1 MTGGSG
7 DTMAMMS
14 GARGGDLYELT
25 EEQYLLRTTLRD
37 FARNEIAPRAAKYDE
52 AAEFPWENVRKM
64 RELGLFG
71 MIFPPEYGG
80 AGLDTLSYVLAV
92 EEISHACA
100 STGITLAAHVSLGT
114 WPIYRFGSEAQKRKY
129 LPALC
134 SGEALAAF
142 GLTEPEAGS
151 DAGGT
156 KTRAERRGDN
166 YTVNGRK
173 IYITNGSV
181 CGTAVFTAVTT
192 PGIGVRGISSFI
204 IAKGTPG
211 FSAGTREKKLGH
223 RASDTVELLFDNVS
237 LPAENLLGSEGMG
250 FKQFMMTLDGG
261 RISIG
266 AMSIGIA
273 QAALDAAVRYSRE
286 RRQFGKSISEFQAIQ
301 LLLAEMVTEIESAR
315 LLVYQTARLKD
326 RGAPYTRQAAMAKFK
341 ASTVAMQCANLAI
354 QVHGGA
360 GYMTDHPVERYF
372 RDAKLMEIGEGTSQ
386 IQQLVI
392 ARELLREAAERD
404 GI

>member
-1 MTGGSG
+1 ME
-7 DTMAMMS
+7 TMMEKRS
-14 GARGGDLYELT
+14 NDIYELT
-25 EEQYLLRTTLRD
+25 EEQERLRD
-37 FARNEIAPRAAKYDE
+37 MLREFADREIAPKAARYDE
-52 AAEFPWENVRKM
+52 ANEFPWENVTKM
-64 RELGLFG
+64 RDLGLFG
-71 MIFPPEYGG
+71 MIFPEEYGG
-80 AGLDTLSYVLAV
+80 QGLDTLSYVLAV
-92 EEISHACA
+92 EEISRACA

-114 WPIYRFGSEAQKRKY
+114 SPIFNFGTDAQKRKY

-134 SGEALAAF
+134 SGEKLAAF

-156 KTRAERRGDN
+156 KTRAILEGSH

-192 PGIGVRGISSFI
+192 PGIGVKGISAFI
-204 IAKGTPG
+204 IEKGTPG

-223 RASDTVELLFDNVS
+223 RASDTVELLFENVK
-237 LPAENLLGSEGMG
+237 LPKENLLGQEGEG
-250 FKQFMMTLDGG
+250 FKQFMKTLDGG

-266 AMSIGIA
+266 AMSLGIA
-273 QAALDAAVRYSRE
+273 QAALDAALRYSRT
-286 RRQFGKSISEFQAIQ
+286 RRQFGKPIAEFQAIQ
-301 LLLAEMVTEIESAR
+301 LLLADMATETEAAR

-326 RGAPYTRQAAMAKFK
+326 RGLPFTRQSAMAKLL
-341 ASTVAMQCANLAI
+341 ASTVAMKSADTAI
-354 QVHGGA
+354 QIHGGA

-386 IQQLVI
+386 IQRLVI
-392 ARELLREAAERD
+392 ARELLREAEGLAR
-404 GI
+404 

>member
-1 MTGGSG
+1 METMTETRSN
-7 DTMAMMS
+7 DI
-14 GARGGDLYELT
+14 YELT
-25 EEQYLLRTTLRD
+25 EEQGRLKDMLRE
-37 FARNEIAPRAAKYDE
+37 FADQEIAPRAARYDE
-52 AAEFPWENVRKM
+52 ANEFPWDNVKKM

-71 MIFPPEYGG
+71 MIFPEEYGG
-80 AGLDTLSYVLAV
+80 QGLDTLSYVLAV
-92 EEISHACA
+92 EEISRACA

-114 WPIYRFGSEAQKRKY
+114 SPIMNFGTEAQKRKY

-134 SGEALAAF
+134 SGEKLAAF

-156 KTRAERRGDN
+156 KTRAVLEGDQ

-192 PGIGVRGISSFI
+192 PGVGVKGISAFI
-204 IAKGTPG
+204 IEKGTPG

-223 RASDTVELLFDNVS
+223 RASDTVELLFENVK
-237 LPAENLLGSEGMG
+237 LPRENLLERDGKEGQG
-250 FKQFMMTLDGG
+250 FKQFMKTLDGG

-266 AMSIGIA
+266 AMSLGIA
-273 QAALDAAVRYSRE
+273 QAALDAALRYSRT
-286 RRQFGKSISEFQAIQ
+286 RKQFGKPIAEFQAIQ
-301 LLLAEMVTEIESAR
+301 LLLADMATETEAAR

-326 RGAPYTRQAAMAKFK
+326 RGLPFTRQSAMAKLL
-341 ASTVAMQCANLAI
+341 ASTVAMKSADTAI
-354 QVHGGA
+354 QIHGGA

-386 IQQLVI
+386 IQRLVI
-392 ARELLREAAERD
+392 ARELLREAEGLAR
-404 GI
+404 

>member
-1 MTGGSG
+1 ME
-7 DTMAMMS
+7 TMAETRS
-14 GARGGDLYELT
+14 NDLYELT
-25 EEQYLLRTTLRD
+25 EEQGRLRD
-37 FARNEIAPRAAKYDE
+37 MLREFADQEIAPRAARYDE
-52 AAEFPWENVRKM
+52 QNEFPWENVKKM

-71 MIFPPEYGG
+71 MIFPEEYGG
-80 AGLDTLSYVLAV
+80 QGLDTLSYVIAV
-92 EEISHACA
+92 EQISRACA

-114 WPIYRFGSEAQKRKY
+114 SPIFNFGTAEQKRKY

-134 SGEALAAF
+134 SGEKLAAF

-156 KTRAERRGDN
+156 KTRATREGDH
-166 YTVNGRK
+166 YLVNGRK

-192 PGIGVRGISSFI
+192 PGQGVKGISAFI
-204 IAKGTPG
+204 VEKGTPG

-223 RASDTVELLFDNVS
+223 RASDTVELLFENVK
-237 LPAENLLGSEGMG
+237 LPTENLLERDGKEGQG
-250 FKQFMMTLDGG
+250 FKQFMKTLDGG

-266 AMSIGIA
+266 AMSVGIA
-273 QAALDAAVRYSRE
+273 QAALDAAFRYARE
-286 RRQFGKSISEFQAIQ
+286 RKQFGKPIAEFQAIQ
-301 LLLAEMVTEIESAR
+301 LLLADMVTEIEAAR

-326 RGAPYTRQAAMAKFK
+326 RGVPFTRFSAMAKLM
-341 ASTVAMQCANLAI
+341 ASTVAMRAADTAI
-354 QVHGGA
+354 QIHGGA

-386 IQQLVI
+386 IQRLVI
-392 ARELLREAAERD
+392 AREMLREAE
-404 GI
+404 GIAR

>member
-1 MTGGSG
+1 ME
-7 DTMAMMS
+7 TMAETRS
-14 GARGGDLYELT
+14 NDLYELT
-25 EEQYLLRTTLRD
+25 EEQARLRD
-37 FARNEIAPRAAKYDE
+37 MLHEFADREIAPKAARYDE
-52 AAEFPWENVRKM
+52 QNEFPWDNIKKM

-71 MIFPPEYGG
+71 MIFPEEYGG
-80 AGLDTLSYVLAV
+80 QGLDTLSYVIAV
-92 EEISHACA
+92 EEISRACA

-114 WPIYRFGSEAQKRKY
+114 SPIFNFGTAEQKRKY

-134 SGEALAAF
+134 SGEKLAAF

-156 KTRAERRGDN
+156 KTRAVLDGSQ

-192 PGIGVRGISSFI
+192 PGIGVKGISAFVI
-204 IAKGTPG
+204 EKGTPG

-223 RASDTVELLFDNVS
+223 RASDTVELLFENVK
-237 LPAENLLGSEGMG
+237 LPKENLLENDGKEGQG
-250 FKQFMMTLDGG
+250 FTQFMKTLDGG

-266 AMSIGIA
+266 AMSVGIA
-273 QAALDAAVRYSRE
+273 QASLDAALRYARE
-286 RRQFGKSISEFQAIQ
+286 RKQFGKPIAEFQAIQ
-301 LLLAEMVTEIESAR
+301 LLLADMATGIEASR

-326 RGAPYTRQAAMAKFK
+326 RGVPFTRQSAMAKLL
-341 ASTVAMQCANLAI
+341 ASTVAMKAADSAI
-354 QVHGGA
+354 QIHGGA

-386 IQQLVI
+386 IQRLVI
-392 ARELLREAAERD
+392 ARELLREAE
-404 GI
+404 GIAR

>member
-1 MTGGSG
+1 MTVMASG
-7 DTMAMMS
+7 REIDF
-14 GARGGDLYELT
+14 YELT
-25 EEQYLLRTTLRD
+25 EEQNLLRSTLRD
-37 FARNEIAPRAAKYDE
+37 FARNVIAPKAAHYDD
-52 AAEFPWENVRKM
+52 ANEFPWENVHKM
-64 RELGLFG
+64 KELGLFG
-71 MIFPPEYGG
+71 MIFPTEYGG
-80 AGLDTLSYVLAV
+80 SGLDTLSYVIAV
-92 EEISHACA
+92 EEISRACA
-100 STGITLAAHVSLGT
+100 STGITLAAHISLGT
-114 WPIYRFGSEAQKRKY
+114 WPIYEFGSEAQKRKY

-134 SGEALAAF
+134 SGEKLAAF

-156 KTRAERRGDN
+156 KTRAERSGDG
-166 YTVNGRK
+166 YVVNGRK

-204 IAKGTPG
+204 IEKETPG
-211 FSAGTREKKLGH
+211 FTPGTREKKLGH
-223 RASDTVELLFDNVS
+223 RASDTVELLFDNVK
-237 LPAENLLGSEGMG
+237 LPEENRLGPEGMG
-250 FKQFMMTLDGG
+250 FKQFMKTLDGG

-273 QAALDAAVRYSRE
+273 QAALDAAVRYARE
-286 RRQFGKSISEFQAIQ
+286 RRQFGKAICEFQAIQ
-301 LLLAEMVTEIESAR
+301 LLLAEMATELEAAR

-326 RGAPYTRQAAMAKFK
+326 RGGSITRSAAMAKFK
-341 ASTVAMQCANLAI
+341 ASSVAMRCADTAI

-392 ARELLREAAERD
+392 ARELLREAAD
-404 GI
+404 GTGL

>member
-1 MTGGSG
+1 MSVAASG
-7 DTMAMMS
+7 
-14 GARGGDLYELT
+14 RGQDLYELT
-25 EEQYLLRTTLRD
+25 EEQSLLRSTLRE
-37 FARNEIAPRAAKYDE
+37 FAQHEIAPQAARYDE
-52 AAEFPWENVRKM
+52 ANEFPWENIHKM

-71 MIFPPEYGG
+71 MVFPAEYGG
-80 AGLDTLSYVLAV
+80 SGLDTLSYAIAV
-92 EEISHACA
+92 EEISRACA
-100 STGITLAAHVSLGT
+100 STGITLAAHISLGT
-114 WPIYRFGSEAQKRKY
+114 WPIYQFGSEAQKRKY

-134 SGEALAAF
+134 SGERLAAF

-156 KTRAERRGDN
+156 KTRAEKRGDH
-166 YTVNGRK
+166 YLVNGRK

-204 IAKGTPG
+204 IEKGTPG
-211 FSAGTREKKLGH
+211 FSPGTREKKLGH
-223 RASDTVELLFDNVS
+223 RASDTVELLFENVR
-237 LPAENLLGSEGMG
+237 LPEENRLGPEGMG

-273 QAALDAAVRYSRE
+273 QAALDAALRYARE

-301 LLLAEMVTEIESAR
+301 LLLAEMATEIEAAR

-326 RGAPYTRQAAMAKFK
+326 RGGPITRFAAMAKLK
-341 ASTVAMQCANLAI
+341 ASGVAMRCADRAI

-392 ARELLREAAERD
+392 ARELLREAADRT
-404 GI
+404 GL

>member
-1 MTGGSG
+1 MTETRSN
-7 DTMAMMS
+7 
-14 GARGGDLYELT
+14 DLYELT
-25 EEQYLLRTTLRD
+25 EEQSRLRD
-37 FARNEIAPRAAKYDE
+37 MLREFADQEIAPKASRYDE
-52 AAEFPWENVRKM
+52 ANEFPWENIKKM
-64 RELGLFG
+64 RDLGLFG
-71 MIFPPEYGG
+71 MIFPEEYGG
-80 AGLDTLSYVLAV
+80 QGLDTLSYVIAV
-92 EEISHACA
+92 EEISRACA

-114 WPIYRFGSEAQKRKY
+114 SPIFNFGTEAQKRKY

-134 SGEALAAF
+134 SGEKLAAF

-156 KTRAERRGDN
+156 KTRAVLEGGQ

-192 PGIGVRGISSFI
+192 PGQGVKGISAFI
-204 IAKGTPG
+204 VEKGTPG

-223 RASDTVELLFDNVS
+223 RASDTVELLFENVK
-237 LPAENLLGSEGMG
+237 LPKENLLEKDGMEGQG
-250 FKQFMMTLDGG
+250 FKQFMKTLDGG

-266 AMSIGIA
+266 AMSVGIA
-273 QAALDAAVRYSRE
+273 QASFDAALRYARE
-286 RRQFGKSISEFQAIQ
+286 RRQFGKAIAEFQAIQ
-301 LLLAEMVTEIESAR
+301 LLLADMATGIEAAR

-326 RGAPYTRQAAMAKFK
+326 RGIPFTRQSAMAKLL
-341 ASTVAMQCANLAI
+341 ASTVAMKAADTAI
-354 QVHGGA
+354 QIHGGA

-386 IQQLVI
+386 IQRLVI
-392 ARELLREAAERD
+392 ARELIREAEGERN
-404 GI
+404 GRS

>member
-1 MTGGSG
+1 MEMTMERRSN
-7 DTMAMMS
+7 DI
-14 GARGGDLYELT
+14 YELT
-25 EEQYLLRTTLRD
+25 EEQGRLRD
-37 FARNEIAPRAAKYDE
+37 MLRGFADAEIAPKAARYDE
-52 AAEFPWENVRKM
+52 ANEFPWDNVKKM

-71 MIFPPEYGG
+71 MIFPEEYGG
-80 AGLDTLSYVLAV
+80 QGLDTLSYVLAV
-92 EEISHACA
+92 EEISRACA

-114 WPIYRFGSEAQKRKY
+114 SPIFNFGTEAQKRKY

-134 SGEALAAF
+134 SGEKLAAF

-156 KTRAERRGDN
+156 KTRAILEGSH

-192 PGIGVRGISSFI
+192 PGIGVKGISAFI
-204 IAKGTPG
+204 IEKGTPG

-223 RASDTVELLFDNVS
+223 RASDTVELLFENVK
-237 LPAENLLGSEGMG
+237 LPKENLLGQEGEG
-250 FKQFMMTLDGG
+250 FKQFMKTLDGG

-266 AMSIGIA
+266 AMSLGIA
-273 QAALDAAVRYSRE
+273 QAAFDAALRYSRT
-286 RRQFGKSISEFQAIQ
+286 RKQFGKPIAEFQAIQ
-301 LLLAEMVTEIESAR
+301 LLLADMATETEAAR

-326 RGAPYTRQAAMAKFK
+326 RGLPYTRQSAMAKLL
-341 ASTVAMQCANLAI
+341 ASTVAMKSADTAI
-354 QVHGGA
+354 QIHGGA

-386 IQQLVI
+386 IQRLVI
-392 ARELLREAAERD
+392 ARELLREAEGLAR
-404 GI
+404 

>member
-1 MTGGSG
+1 MATTVGGRSN
-7 DTMAMMS
+7 
-14 GARGGDLYELT
+14 DLYELT
-25 EEQYLLRTTLRD
+25 EEQQLLRDSLRD
-37 FARNEIAPRAAKYDE
+37 FADREIAPRAAKYDD
-52 AAEFPWENVRKM
+52 AGEFPWENVQKM

-80 AGLDTLSYVLAV
+80 SGLDTLSYAIAV
-92 EEISHACA
+92 EEISRACA

-114 WPIYRFGSEAQKRKY
+114 WPIFAFGSADQKRRY

-134 SGEALAAF
+134 SGERLAAF

-156 KTRAERRGDN
+156 KTRAILSGDH
-166 YTVNGRK
+166 YVITGRK

-192 PGIGVRGISSFI
+192 PGVGVKGISSFI
-204 IAKGTPG
+204 VEKGTPG
-211 FSAGTREKKLGH
+211 FTPGTREKKLGH
-223 RASDTVELLFDNVS
+223 RASDTVELIFDNLK
-237 LPAENLLGSEGMG
+237 LPKENLLGAEGHG
-250 FKQFMMTLDGG
+250 FKQFMKTLDGG

-266 AMSIGIA
+266 AMSIGIG
-273 QAALDAAVRYSRE
+273 QAALDAALRYSRE

-301 LLLAEMVTEIESAR
+301 LLLADMATEIEAAR
-315 LLVYQTARLKD
+315 LLVYQTARMKD
-326 RGAPYTRQAAMAKFK
+326 RGAPITRHAAMAKLM
-341 ASTVAMQCANLAI
+341 ASTVAMRAADTAI
-354 QVHGGA
+354 QIHGGA

-386 IQQLVI
+386 IQRLVI
-392 ARELLREAAERD
+392 ARELLREAGGAPKSKP
-404 GI
+404 